1 MAMNAVQRFAMVVS
15 CAVISACGSGGTNPA
30 TPSGTSYEGQWSG
43 TTAQGE
49 PIALTI
55 SSDQKV
61 TAITVGYRFN
71 GCAGMQAFSNLSIDT
86 VPNVTCIPGP
96 CSPLLSSFR
105 AFGYSAGSSDAG
117 VTIINGRF
125 PSASQAEGVAGF
137 TNYPGCGTVLGVG
150 WTATRR

>member
-1 MAMNAVQRFAMVVS
+1 MDRAQRFVTFVS
-15 CAVISACGSGGTNPA
+15 CVVIGACGSGGTNPA

-43 TTAQGE
+43 TTVQGE

-71 GCAGMQAFSNLSIDT
+71 GCAGMQTFSNLRIDT
-86 VPNVTCIPGP
+86 IPNVTCIPGP
-96 CSPLLSSFR
+96 CSPSLSSFR
-105 AFGYSAGSSDAG
+105 AFSYSAGSVDAG
-117 VTIINGRF
+117 LTLINGVF
-125 PSASQAEGVAGF
+125 PSTSRSEGSAGF
-137 TNYPGCGTVLGVG
+137 TNYPGCGSVLGVG